1 MSIDQK
7 VLITKTNHSKLKN
20 TDLINPVFGKVYAD
34 HMLRCDFTKGA
45 WRDLKIIPYKDISIS
60 PANTT
65 LHYAQTIFEGLKAY
79 RNINEE
85 IVVFRPQ
92 DNAKRMVLSASRM
105 CMPGIPESIFMTGI
119 NELLK
124 LDQEWIT
131 NHPGTSLY
139 VRPFQIAMDPYV
151 GIRPSD
157 DYTFM
162 IITGPVGAYYSE
174 PLKVKI
180 ETNYTRAVIGG
191 TGFAKTGGNYAA
203 ALKPAIEAQK
213 EGYDQLIWTDGFS
226 HEFIEESGT
235 MNIMFIIDDTLIT
248 SPIGDTIL
256 NGITRDSILTI
267 AKDKGM
273 KVEERPISTSE
284 IIQSIEQG
292 NLQEVFGV
300 GTAATVAHIKT
311 IGHNGIDYEL
321 SDVKSRK
328 YSLEFLNTLDKI
340 KSGIIEDK
348 FGWIHK
354 ID

>member
-1 MSIDQK
+1 MS
-7 VLITKTNHSKLKN
+7 
-20 TDLINPVFGKVYAD
+20 
-34 HMLRCDFTKGA
+34 
-45 WRDLKIIPYKDISIS
+45 PY
-60 PANTT
+60 
-65 LHYAQTIFEGLKAY
+65 
-79 RNINEE
+79 
-85 IVVFRPQ
+85 
-92 DNAKRMVLSASRM
+92 
-105 CMPGIPESIFMTGI
+105 
-119 NELLK
+119 
-124 LDQEWIT
+124 
-131 NHPGTSLY
+131 
-139 VRPFQIAMDPYV
+139 
-151 GIRPSD
+151 
-157 DYTFM
+157 
-162 IITGPVGAYYSE
+162 
-174 PLKVKI
+174 
-180 ETNYTRAVIGG
+180 
-191 TGFAKTGGNYAA
+191 
-203 ALKPAIEAQK
+203 
-213 EGYDQLIWTDGFS
+213 
-226 HEFIEESGT
+226 
-235 MNIMFIIDDTLIT
+235 DTLIT